1 VSQRCLAL
9 AALCWV
15 TASGCRRDEPPP
27 PGSAPRQTPAPA
39 PAAAEAGGPAA
50 GPERLDLLKELG
62 NCEIEHHGRLL
73 DFGGAEL
80 PQRGFAAAHAEAP
93 PSIDRGGDSFER
105 LFTRETVVDFW
116 LDEPVL
122 DLSVSIRLHPVSAKW
137 LYVAID
143 DKRIGQQ
150 KLVPSETRSVTLS
163 PVATSL
169 AKGRHRLS
177 LRFTGAPRGSKEP
190 LADLDWVRIGRP
202 LPSGLNYAAPT
213 LRDVVSDVVL
223 DGVPKRAIVLRP
235 PSVVRC
241 FMRPASDAKL
251 RIGLGFWGS
260 GRGTAEIALVS
271 DEKPPKVLTTRKLS
285 GGDGASFT
293 PVSLDLGAA
302 GSELV
307 GLELRAVEGSRGGR
321 VVFGDPLISRASV
334 EQPQVPAARVVV
346 LVSLSS
352 VDRGHM
358 PPWGPIA
365 GMDSLSDLA
374 KHAVAFSAH
383 RAPSGVA
390 GASLGSLLSGLS
402 PVVHG
407 IQGPGDRLRDKVVT
421 VAETVKEA
429 GGRTALFSGVPTGF
443 APFGF
448 RAGFDAF
455 EALSP
460 VQDLPATEPLTRAQS
475 FLEQELSGGGRVQHL
490 VVALLRGGHP
500 PWDITREETALLKP
514 QEYAGILDPR
524 RAGIVLGALRERQRK
539 TARRIGDDDWIRLR
553 ALHDAALAKQDAAL
567 GKLIAMLKAKGVWKD
582 TLLIVTSDVALGN
595 GPDIPFD
602 PNAPLTEDRL
612 LLPLLVRF
620 PGDALAGR
628 EVTLPTT
635 TVDVA
640 YTVLRALGLD
650 VSRHTGSDLFARG
663 SGSASL
669 TGTIDVATSGRGEDY
684 SARLGNWL
692 LRGSVGKVPRLCA
705 QDIDPACTTDGLD
718 QKPMAARALW
728 LSAFA
733 VGRSDARAAAKL
745 GPRERAELDPET
757 TAALTVWGDLR

>member
-1 VSQRCLAL
+1 VRLPRVAL
-9 AALCWV
+9 AALVWV
-15 TASGCRRDEPPP
+15 AVVGCRRDDPPP
-27 PGSAPRQTPAPA
+27 PGAKPSPGPAPA
-39 PAAAEAGGPAA
+39 LAATARATADTD
-50 GPERLDLLKELG
+50 RIDLLKELPR
-62 NCEIEHHGRLL
+62 CEIEHYGKLL

-80 PQRGFAAAHAEAP
+80 PQRAFAVPQAEPP
-93 PSIDRGGDSFER
+93 PSIDRGGDTFQR
-105 LFTRETVVDFW
+105 LLARETLLDFW
-116 LDEPVL
+116 LDEPAA
-122 DLSVSIRLHPVSAKW
+122 DVSLTVRLHPVSAKW

-150 KLVPSETRSVTLS
+150 KLTPNETRSLS
-163 PVATSL
+163 FSSANTAL
-169 AKGRHRLS
+169 GKGRHRIS

-190 LADLDWVRIGRP
+190 LADLDWVRIGPP
-202 LPSGLNYAAPT
+202 LESGLNYAAPT

-241 FMRPASDAKL
+241 FMRPASDARL
-251 RIGLGFWGS
+251 RVGLGFWGG
-260 GRGTAEIALVS
+260 GRGTAEIALVT
-271 DEKPPKVLTTRKLS
+271 DEKQPKVLSTRKLS

-293 PVSLDLGAA
+293 PASLDLSAA

-321 VVFGDPLISRASV
+321 VVFGDPLISRASAEV
-334 EQPQVPAARVVV
+334 PQVPAARTVV

-352 VDRGHM
+352 VERGRV
-358 PPWGPIA
+358 PPWGPAA
-365 GMDSLSDLA
+365 GMNALSDLA

-390 GASLGSLLSGLS
+390 AASLASLLSGL
-402 PVVHG
+402 PPLVHG
-407 IQGPGDRLRDKVVT
+407 IQAPGERLRSKVVT

-429 GGRTALFSGVPTGF
+429 GGRTALFSGVPTSF
-443 APFGF
+443 APFGLS
-448 RAGFDAF
+448 AGFDAF

-460 VQDLPATEPLTRAQS
+460 VQDLPATEPLARAQT
-475 FLEQELSGGGRVQHL
+475 FLEQELSGSSPVPHL

-500 PWDITREETALLKP
+500 PWDLTREETALLKP

-524 RAGIVLGALRERQRK
+524 RAGIVLGALRDRQRK
-539 TARRIGDDDWIRLR
+539 SARRIGDDDWIRLR
-553 ALHDAALAKQDAAL
+553 ALHDAALVKQDAAL
-567 GKLIAMLKAKGVWKD
+567 AKLIAMLKAKGAWKD

-595 GPDIPFD
+595 GPEIPFD
-602 PNAPLTEDRL
+602 PTAPLTEDRL
-612 LLPLLVRF
+612 LVPLLVRF
-620 PGDALAGR
+620 PGDALGGR

-635 TVDVA
+635 TTDVA
-640 YTVLRALGLD
+640 YTVLKALGLD

-663 SGSASL
+663 SGTASL
-669 TGTIDVATSGRGEDY
+669 AGDVDVAISVDDY

-692 LRGSVGKVPRLCA
+692 LRGSAGKLPRLCA

-728 LSAFA
+728 LATVA
-733 VGRSDARAAAKL
+733 TAARNARAAAEL

-757 TAALTVWGDLR
+757 TAALTVWGDSR